1 MTIATISKNLTKVK
15 GIKQL
20 QIKAALFDELMA
32 FLEDKYLGY
41 LMDSVEK
48 EKNIPILKAKKMMR
62 K

>member
-1 MTIATISKNLTKVK
+1 MATTTISKNL
-15 GIKQL
+15 IKAKRMEQL
-20 QIKAALFDELMA
+20 QKKAALFDELIS

-48 EKNIPILKAKKMMR
+48 ERDIPILKAKKMMR